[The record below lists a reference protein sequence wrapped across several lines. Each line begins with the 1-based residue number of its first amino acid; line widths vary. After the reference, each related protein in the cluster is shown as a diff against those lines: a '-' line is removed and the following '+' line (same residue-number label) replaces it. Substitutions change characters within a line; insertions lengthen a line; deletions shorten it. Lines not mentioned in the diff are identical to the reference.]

1 MSLFIFNYTKKNF
14 FLEEE
19 KHDARRKTVPG
30 LGFSKI
36 ESRKNR
42 RSRRAKFLNFSEIS
56 YH

>member
-30 LGFSKI
+30 SIQQNRKSEVEKI
-36 ESRKNR
+36 DEADEPS
-42 RSRRAKFLNFSEIS
+42 F
-56 YH
+56 